1 VPANHANERE
11 LLKGEYMTEIIYP
24 EEGYKIVGACFEV
37 YNEKGCGFLEPVY
50 HDAFEIELGLR
61 SIPFLHEP
69 RLELFYKGRPL
80 RHSYSSDF
88 TCWDKIVVEL
98 KAVEKLTDEHVAQV
112 LNYLH
117 ATGYELGLLVN
128 FGHHPDLEYRR
139 IVRSGKIRD
148 NSRAT

>member
-1 VPANHANERE
+1 
-11 LLKGEYMTEIIYP
+11 
-24 EEGYKIVGACFEV
+24 
-37 YNEKGCGFLEPVY
+37 
-50 HDAFEIELGLR
+50 
-61 SIPFLHEP
+61 
-69 RLELFYKGRPL
+69 LELFYKGRLL
-80 RHSYSSDF
+80 RHPYSPDF

-128 FGHHPDLEYRR
+128 FGYYPDLEYRR

-148 NSRAT
+148 NSRDSRAP